1 MASHPKQIILEET
14 IQQMC
19 NELDIYLEDHFGS
32 RYPLH
37 PNRPKRGMTA
47 SGIYDGLFST
57 TAVFTLGYGS
67 KNGRGY
73 IITIEIRTLKSV
85 NQTER
90 DDIEASGIQY
100 FKTLIPKYFPDRKL
114 SVVKDQNVYK
124 LVGDFS
130 LGEI

>member
-14 IQQMC
+14 IQKIC

-32 RYPLH
+32 KYPLH
-37 PNRPKRGMTA
+37 PNRPQRGMTA

-67 KNGRGY
+67 KSGRGY
-73 IITIEIRTLKSV
+73 IITIELRTLSNV
-85 NQTER
+85 NKAER
-90 DDIEASGIQY
+90 DAIEEDGIRY
-100 FKTLIPKYFPDRKL
+100 FKTLIPKYFPERKL
-114 SVVKDQNVYK
+114 TVVKDQNVFK

>member
-14 IQQMC
+14 IQKMC
-19 NELDIYLEDHFGS
+19 NDLDIYLEDNFGS

-37 PNRPKRGMTA
+37 PNRAKRGMTA

-73 IITIEIRTLKSV
+73 IITIEIRTLRKV
-85 NQTER
+85 DEADKNA
-90 DDIEASGIQY
+90 IEESGIEF
-100 FKTLIPKYFPDRKL
+100 FKTLIPQYFPERKL
-114 SVVKDQNVYK
+114 TVVKDNNVYK
-124 LVGDFS
+124 LIGDFS
-130 LGEI
+130 LGEV